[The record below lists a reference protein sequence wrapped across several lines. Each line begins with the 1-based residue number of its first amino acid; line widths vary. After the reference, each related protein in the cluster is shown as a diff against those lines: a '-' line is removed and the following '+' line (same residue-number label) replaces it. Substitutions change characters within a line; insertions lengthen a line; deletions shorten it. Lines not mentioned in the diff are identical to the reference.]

1 MALHKLAICC
11 EKLGLRD
18 EALASLDKA
27 EAEENTHM
35 PAGLA
40 GEMLSLVRRRLENP
54 DYLRDADYG
63 AALLS
68 CFERCRRE
76 LPIGYAGFHLPW
88 LLEWYTANR
97 QYKLAYELM
106 NEFPIKLK
114 I

>member
-1 MALHKLAICC
+1 
-11 EKLGLRD
+11 
-18 EALASLDKA
+18 
-27 EAEENTHM
+27 M

-63 AALLS
+63 AASLS
-68 CFERCRRE
+68 RFERRRRE

-88 LLEWYTANR
+88 SLEWYTANR

>member
-1 MALHKLAICC
+1 M
-11 EKLGLRD
+11 LR
-18 EALASLDKA
+18 
-27 EAEENTHM
+27 
-35 PAGLA
+35 
-40 GEMLSLVRRRLENP
+40 LVRCRLENP
-54 DYLRDADYG
+54 DYLHDADYG
-63 AALLS
+63 AALLD